1 MADTQGHGTHPGHGN
16 TPAAWTT
23 VTIILVGSTIA
34 GIAVI
39 LGDWWMFL
47 ASAVG
52 LPLLGLVVG
61 RIMAG
66 LGLGGTPTRRHDR
79 TEVEASTPG
88 SSAEGIGS

>member
-23 VTIILVGSTIA
+23 VTIIMIGATIA
-34 GIAVI
+34 GVAVI

-52 LPLLGLVVG
+52 VPILGLIVG
-61 RIMAG
+61 RIMSG
-66 LGLGGTPTRRHDR
+66 MGLGGTPTRRHSR
-79 TEVEASTPG
+79 AEVEATASD
-88 SSAEGIGS
+88 SSRAA